1 MHLSSIIL
9 FFSNLFES
17 RMSSPTHPKR
27 AKLCVPESSFDLSPL
42 EKLPT
47 ELAWMVIEYAS
58 ETVSELRLVNL
69 LLQISIYNHL
79 FQTSQ
84 KLKFHVDNLALQT
97 NSIPL
102 VKLMRFTGYIRYRST
117 MRQHH
122 NNLFMMDNRVLK
134 EYACTYLRKGRSCSS
149 CA

>member
-1 MHLSSIIL
+1 
-9 FFSNLFES
+9 
-17 RMSSPTHPKR
+17 MSSPTHPKR

-58 ETVSELRLVNL
+58 ETVSELRL
-69 LLQISIYNHL
+69 
-79 FQTSQ
+79 TSQ

-102 VKLMRFTGYIRYRST
+102 T
-117 MRQHH
+117 
-122 NNLFMMDNRVLK
+122 
-134 EYACTYLRKGRSCSS
+134 
-149 CA
+149 